1 MISRLDDSTR
11 VLQMYAWVC
20 TAVRKQVFF
29 LIFSI
34 FFHFSTRCISGSVL
48 LFVSRSI
55 FPPFFY
61 FFQLIYNSPFFCF
74 FFNGS
79 ICLDLLNLLFVSKSA
94 VRGAVLQTL
103 WKYVYTQIYTFIH
116 RNSGNVSEHLKHTHM
131 YTEHH
136 QHTMHTMHTIHTPKK
151 CVKFKNMYTEHH
163 KHTHM
168 YNQHHKHT
176 IRTPGEPCVVACA
189 H

>member
-1 MISRLDDSTR
+1 MP
-11 VLQMYAWVC
+11 
-20 TAVRKQVFF
+20 
-29 LIFSI
+29 
-34 FFHFSTRCISGSVL
+34 GSVL

-61 FFQLIYNSPFFCF
+61 FFQLFYNSPFFCI

-79 ICLDLLNLLFVSKSA
+79 ICLGLLNLLFVSKSA

-136 QHTMHTMHTIHTPKK
+136 QHTMHTIHTPKK